1 MIRILISIPLLIVL
15 IAFALSNQ
23 QPVRLG
29 LWPTDI
35 VLDVPLSVAVLVA
48 AGLFFVVGAFMTWT
62 GAVAS
67 RGRARR
73 AERSVRELRAQIAI
87 LRDERAEAVRA
98 AQGGGTLAHPG
109 SSTGTGAGV
118 ALLPPG

>member
-35 VLDVPLSVAVLVA
+35 LLDVPLSVAVLVA
-48 AGLFFVVGAFMTWT
+48 AGIFFVLGAFMIWT

-67 RGRARR
+67 RTRARR
-73 AERSVRELRAQIAI
+73 AERTVRELRAQVAT
-87 LRDERAEAVRA
+87 LREQQAESRR
-98 AQGGGTLAHPG
+98 
-109 SSTGTGAGV
+109 SAGQSL
-118 ALLPPG
+118 ALLPPQ

>member
-23 QPVRLG
+23 EPVRLG

-35 VLDVPLSVAVLVA
+35 LLDVPLSVAVLVA
-48 AGLFFVVGAFMTWT
+48 AAIFFVVGAFMTWT

-67 RGRARR
+67 RSRARR
-73 AERSVRELRAQIAI
+73 AERTVRELRAQVAT
-87 LRDERAEAVRA
+87 LRDQQAEARR
-98 AQGGGTLAHPG
+98 TPG
-109 SSTGTGAGV
+109 QTV
-118 ALLPPG
+118 ALLPPQ

>member
-23 QPVRLG
+23 QPVQLG

-35 VLDVPLSVAVLVA
+35 VLSVPLSVAILVA
-48 AGLFFVVGAFMTWT
+48 AAIFFVVGAFMTWA

-73 AERSVRELRAQIAI
+73 AERSVRELRAQVAV
-87 LRDERAEAVRA
+87 LRDQQAEARR
-98 AQGGGTLAHPG
+98 T
-109 SSTGTGAGV
+109 AGQNLV
-118 ALLPPG
+118 LLPPQ

>member
-1 MIRILISIPLLIVL
+1 MIRLLISIPVLIIL

-35 VLDVPLSVAVLVA
+35 MVDVPLSVAVLIA
-48 AGLFFVVGAFMTWT
+48 AGIFFVVGAFVTWT
-62 GAVAS
+62 GVVAARS
-67 RGRARR
+67 RARQ
-73 AERSVRELRAQIAI
+73 AERQVRDLRAQVDSMRQMQLDQ
-87 LRDERAEAVRA
+87 LRSER
-98 AQGGGTLAHPG
+98 
-109 SSTGTGAGV
+109 SV